1 MEGNPST
8 VHQHLQTQGRCGV
21 GGCEIQKHQQAFMGN
36 DFAKG
41 LLLIC
46 LKRSCKVRISPRQRS
61 PDARSRA
68 VPSFLHALSDVKF
81 SLDRIVI
88 RSLFGPWRLEGGRG
102 GSKTELSQ
110 RFSLKASREPG
121 W

>member
-1 MEGNPST
+1 
-8 VHQHLQTQGRCGV
+8 
-21 GGCEIQKHQQAFMGN
+21 MGN

-41 LLLIC
+41 LLLIR
-46 LKRSCKVRISPRQRS
+46 LKKYCKVRISPRQRS

-88 RSLFGPWRLEGGRG
+88 RSLFGPWKLEGGG
-102 GSKTELSQ
+102 GGGGGAKTELSQ